1 MTKFANFDKNTL
13 KALRAEMQEVMNK
26 YAAAANLSI
35 EIGNMKFSDA
45 EVEIKVKA
53 KVVGAVTMT
62 DEMFVIAAKRIGI
75 SNFKNSVGD
84 QLVAYKPSSY
94 KYPFVY
100 ISAAD
105 SKRYKCNETSAKI
118 KFA

>member
-1 MTKFANFDKNTL
+1 MTKFANFDKVTL

-26 YAAAANLSI
+26 YAAAANLTI
-35 EIGNMKFSDA
+35 EVGNMKFSDA

-62 DEMFVIAAKRIGI
+62 DKLLESAVKSLGV
-75 SNFKNSVGD
+75 SKFKNAAGD
-84 QLVAYKPSSY
+84 QLVGYNSRSY

-100 ISAAD
+100 VNGRD
-105 SKRYKCNETSAKI
+105 GKRYKCDERTVKI

>member
-35 EIGNMKFSDA
+35 EVGSMRFSDA

-62 DEMFVIAAKRIGI
+62 DKMLESAAKNLGI
-75 SNFKNSVGD
+75 SNFKNSIGD

-100 ISAAD
+100 VSAAD
-105 SKRYKCNETSAKI
+105 GKRYKCSGIMAKM

>member
-1 MTKFANFDKNTL
+1 MTKFANFDKVTL

-35 EIGNMKFSDA
+35 EVGAMKFSDA

-62 DEMFVIAAKRIGI
+62 DKLLESAARTAGI
-75 SNFKNSVGD
+75 TKFKNSAGD
-84 QLVAYKPSSY
+84 QLVGYNSRSY

-100 ISAAD
+100 VSATD
-105 SKRYKCNETSAKI
+105 GKHYKCSGTSAKI